1 MSVQSHRRSR
11 PGSVSSHVS
20 GPARVVATWREQPLA
35 LMVLRAFLGI
45 TFVYAGIQKLADPSF
60 FDSSSP
66 QSIGAQLHAFA
77 QGSPLRPA
85 LLLFAHVPTLTGVGI
100 APLEIGVGFA
110 TLLGIGLV
118 AATAT
123 GFGVSVVLWLSAT
136 WHVYPYFLGSD
147 SIYAVAWL
155 ALLVGTL
162 DGGRNR
168 NRDRDRTAT
177 APPLTRSGLARRDV
191 LRGGAV
197 AAASVLIGVVAH
209 AFAGSTP
216 AAQAGAR
223 SAGLSSGS
231 SKRTA
236 PNRPAAASRPSS
248 SATSPSPSAPAIK
261 GRTIGSLDR
270 MNVGDAV
277 AFNDPGVG
285 PGVLVCTGRNDVAAY
300 SRICTHAGCEVGYDS
315 SRELLVCP
323 CHGAEFDAMHGAR
336 PVAGPAPTPLP
347 SIKVEVD
354 PSSGDVILPS

>member
-1 MSVQSHRRSR
+1 MSVQSHRRS
-11 PGSVSSHVS
+11 GSVSSHVS
-20 GPARVVATWREQPLA
+20 GPARVVATWRDQPLA
-35 LMVLRAFLGI
+35 LVVLRAFLGV

-66 QSIGAQLHAFA
+66 QSIGAQLHSFA
-77 QGSPLRPA
+77 QGSPLRPV

-100 APLEIGVGFA
+100 ALLEIGVGLA

-118 AATAT
+118 AAAAT

-136 WHVYPYFLGSD
+136 WHVHPYFLGSD

-162 DGGRNR
+162 EGRRTR

-177 APPLTRSGLARRDV
+177 APPLTRSALARRDV
-191 LRGGAV
+191 LRGGVV
-197 AAASVLIGVVAH
+197 AAASVLTGAVAH
-209 AFAGSTP
+209 AFAGSAP
-216 AAQAGAR
+216 VAQAGAR
-223 SAGLSSGS
+223 SAGLSSAS
-231 SKRTA
+231 SKRNA
-236 PNRPAAASRPSS
+236 PNRPAAASRPSA

-285 PGVLVCTGRNDVAAY
+285 PAVLVRTGRNDVAAY
-300 SRICTHAGCEVGYDS
+300 SRICTHAGCEVGYDA

-354 PSSGDVILPS
+354 PSTGDVVLPS

>member
-1 MSVQSHRRSR
+1 MSVQSHRRPG

-20 GPARVVATWREQPLA
+20 GPARVLATWRDQPLA
-35 LMVLRAFLGI
+35 LVVLRGFLGV

-77 QGSPLRPA
+77 RGSPLRPV
-85 LLLFAHVPTLTGVGI
+85 LLLVAHVPTVTGVGI
-100 APLEIGVGFA
+100 ALLEIGVGIA
-110 TLLGIGLV
+110 TLLGIALV
-118 AATAT
+118 AAAAT
-123 GFGVSVVLWLSAT
+123 GFGISVVLWLSAT
-136 WHVYPYFLGSD
+136 WHVHPYFLGSD

-162 DGGRNR
+162 EGRRNR
-168 NRDRDRTAT
+168 GRDRTPT
-177 APPLTRSGLARRDV
+177 APSLTRSALARRDV

-209 AFAGSTP
+209 AFAGSAP

-231 SKRTA
+231 PKPNA
-236 PNRPAAASRPSS
+236 PNRPAAASRHSTSP
-248 SATSPSPSAPAIK
+248 SPSPSAPAIK
-261 GRTIGSLDR
+261 GRTIASVDR

-285 PGVLVCTGRNDVAAY
+285 PAVLVRTGRSDVAAF

-323 CHGAEFDAMHGAR
+323 CHGAEFDPTRGAR

-347 SIKVEVD
+347 SIKVEID

>member
-1 MSVQSHRRSR
+1 MSVQSHRRSG
-11 PGSVSSHVS
+11 PGSVSSPVS
-20 GPARVVATWREQPLA
+20 GPARVVATWRGQPLA
-35 LMVLRAFLGI
+35 LAVLRGFLGV
-45 TFVYAGIQKLADPSF
+45 TFVYAGIQKLSDPTF

-77 QGSPLRPA
+77 QGSPLRPV
-85 LLLFAHVPTLTGVGI
+85 LLLFAHVPTLTGLGI
-100 APLEIGVGFA
+100 ALLEIGVGLA

-118 AATAT
+118 AAAAT

-162 DGGRNR
+162 EGGRS
-168 NRDRDRTAT
+168 RDRDRTAT
-177 APPLTRSGLARRDV
+177 APPLTRSALARRDV

-197 AAASVLIGVVAH
+197 AAASVLIGAVAH
-209 AFAGSTP
+209 AFAGSAP
-216 AAQAGAR
+216 VAQAGAR

-231 SKRTA
+231 SKRNA
-236 PNRPAAASRPSS
+236 PNRLASTPSS
-248 SATSPSPSAPAIK
+248 SAPSASPSAPAIK

-277 AFNDPGVG
+277 AFNDPGAG
-285 PGVLVCTGRNDVAAY
+285 PAVLVCTGRNDVAAY

>member
-1 MSVQSHRRSR
+1 V
-11 PGSVSSHVS
+11 
-20 GPARVVATWREQPLA
+20 
-35 LMVLRAFLGI
+35 
-45 TFVYAGIQKLADPSF
+45 
-60 FDSSSP
+60 
-66 QSIGAQLHAFA
+66 
-77 QGSPLRPA
+77 

-100 APLEIGVGFA
+100 ALVEVGVGIA
-110 TLLGIGLV
+110 TLLGIGLE

-123 GFGVSVVLWLSAT
+123 GFGVSLVLWLSAT

-162 DGGRNR
+162 EGRRNR
-168 NRDRDRTAT
+168 GRDRTAT
-177 APPLTRSGLARRDV
+177 APPLTRSALARRDV

-197 AAASVLIGVVAH
+197 AAASVLIGALVH
-209 AFAGSTP
+209 AFAGSAP

-223 SAGLSSGS
+223 SAGLSSAS
-231 SKRTA
+231 SRRNA
-236 PNRPAAASRPSS
+236 PNRSAAASRPSS
-248 SATSPSPSAPAIK
+248 SPSPSPSAPAIK

-277 AFNDPGVG
+277 AFNDPGTG
-285 PGVLVCTGRNDVAAY
+285 PAALVCTGRNDVAAY

-315 SRELLVCP
+315 SRKLFVCP

-336 PVAGPAPTPLP
+336 PVAGSAPTPLP